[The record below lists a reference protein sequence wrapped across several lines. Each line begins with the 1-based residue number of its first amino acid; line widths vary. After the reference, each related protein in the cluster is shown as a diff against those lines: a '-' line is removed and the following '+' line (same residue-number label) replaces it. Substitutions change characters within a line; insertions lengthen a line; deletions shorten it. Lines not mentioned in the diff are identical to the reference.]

1 MLKQIPTPSQE
12 DLRTALGP
20 DFEDQW
26 HQDKVTCWLQEKGW
40 DPIIA
45 NTFRDHDI
53 YGQEFFNITLAK
65 LVEILPR
72 QVTTYAER
80 RRLLNDI
87 RALGTPA
94 VLNGQLSPLAAPPAH
109 ISINTNVYPSYGN
122 NSNRSPS
129 IPSAGTPNSSGQLA
143 SSNSPTTPLSASRY
157 NISTTATNITTTNPN
172 SIPTNPSST
181 TKITT
186 GTHHLMEHHH
196 HHHHHTHHSTTP
208 TSAKE
213 PNNNSG
219 ISFISRHN
227 SPSPSP
233 SSSEFPSS
241 FPRNT
246 SRHNSPT
253 RYSPKVAFSKFRNTF
268 LSTTNTTNN
277 NNNNNN
283 NNNTRPLPPV
293 PYTSCSSNISPSS
306 LGPNS
311 ITCNNI
317 SPSQQQTPLISPRTS
332 SMNYD
337 TTVFEVV
344 ETEERNTSKSH
355 HHHHYSSRFSSTPDK
370 LSKIWAAYSNWRS
383 PTSHH
388 RTSKGHATSPSS
400 SSSSSLSSGV
410 THQHHQHQQ
419 IMDSKKNTS
428 GLGLATHKRFTE
440 QRIQVTSDKET
451 WYSVVVTD
459 IRDSDSIKE
468 RILKRLELQGNLDDF
483 YYFHENETPLASQD
497 ILNLCSIA
505 DHSANQHILVCF
517 MEHYL
522 SSRQQQSDDSYRYL
536 QATGTVMEINHCY
549 EPGTTIINN
558 GGGLYGNSAYSL
570 STPELGHSPSDTPSS
585 PHLNTLHYHHQH
597 QQHKSHHSPISA
609 NGMDNKDTSL
619 GNNSPFVFPSSNNN
633 HHASKTVYRHNSR
646 EILSGYDSE
655 PVVGVQLS
663 DPPTPCQPDRIG
675 RSQSVENDE
684 DNRQDHIGLL
694 IEQQQHNEVK
704 DERENELFIH
714 KQHKQQHRQRIG
726 SAPFIHE
733 PNNYNNDLKWTRR
746 SEPTPSQQRQQQIT
760 IMPTSGLWAVPPRT
774 SCPNLLAERH
784 YQHQQQ
790 QQRPM
795 AQLWAV
801 PPSSNNNIH
810 PLQRNDG
817 TVGGDS
823 YISSSD
829 DSRTTAAT
837 SPPDSPREFWGERPP
852 AEVVCQNMD
861 KYFDNHDLDKE
872 IIVEPQQQP
881 PQPQPQPIINRRLTH
896 TKSIRVVAREASKKY
911 NRARKQSTKEGS
923 ILRRK
928 STKLWGQHVIE
939 VKPKEQLQLLR
950 ENEYSMSMQNEGN
963 TQNNNSG
970 ASVQWIRGKL
980 IGKGSFGRV
989 YLAFNVATGEV
1000 IAVKQVEIPKTKS
1013 DLLDSHQ
1020 HDMVDALY
1028 QEIAML
1034 RDLDHDNIVQYLGY
1048 GRDDDEGV
1056 VNIFLEYISGGS
1068 ISSRLALHGAFEEPL
1083 VRHFTRQICM
1093 GIEYLHSK
1101 SILHRDIKA
1110 ANILVEGDGVCKIS
1124 DFGLSKKNDYDEV
1137 YDQNSRMSLRGSVY
1151 WMAPEVVKNEPYSAK
1166 VDIWSLGCTVIEMYT
1181 GQRPWLTLNQIATL
1195 YNLGCQKSPDVPE
1208 DMSDIGKDFLRQC
1221 FQIDPNKRPTA
1232 VQLLSHPF
1240 CIPNP
1245 TFEFTDYVNK
1255 GKV

>member
-1 MLKQIPTPSQE
+1 MLKQIPTPSPD

-20 DFEDQW
+20 DYASDFD
-26 HQDKVTCWLQEKGW
+26 QDKVTCWLQEKGW
-40 DPIIA
+40 GHIA
-45 NTFRDHDI
+45 STFQDHDI
-53 YGQEFFNITLAK
+53 HGEEFFNITLAK

-94 VLNGQLSPLAAPPAH
+94 VLDGQLSPLAAPAN
-109 ISINTNVYPSYGN
+109 ISINTNVHPSYG
-122 NSNRSPS
+122 NRSPS
-129 IPSAGTPNSSGQLA
+129 IPSAGTPTSSGQLA
-143 SSNSPTTPLSASRY
+143 SSNSPTTPLSASRCDCH
-157 NISTTATNITTTNPN
+157 
-172 SIPTNPSST
+172 SSSA
-181 TKITT
+181 
-186 GTHHLMEHHH
+186 HAHLMDH
-196 HHHHHTHHSTTP
+196 
-208 TSAKE
+208 AKE
-213 PNNNSG
+213 GSG

-241 FPRNT
+241 TTTTNNNSSTTPVH
-246 SRHNSPT
+246 SRASRQSPT

-268 LSTTNTTNN
+268 LYSSSGSTQQHHHHHHSHHNHHHHHHHQQQQQQPQNQIPSQIPSSSSTTTQSFS
-277 NNNNNN
+277 
-283 NNNTRPLPPV
+283 L
-293 PYTSCSSNISPSS
+293 SPSLTPS
-306 LGPNS
+306 SCTTSTTP
-311 ITCNNI
+311 ITTPTTGTTSNNHTCATTP
-317 SPSQQQTPLISPRTS
+317 SPPPGQQPLISPRTS

-337 TTVFEVV
+337 AAAFDA
-344 ETEERNTSKSH
+344 ETEERMKQHHHHH
-355 HHHHYSSRFSSTPDK
+355 HHHHYTSKFSSTPDK

-383 PTSHH
+383 PTSH
-388 RTSKGHATSPSS
+388 RTSKGHQQQQHASATTATSSTSPTSS
-400 SSSSSLSSGV
+400 SSSSGV
-410 THQHHQHQQ
+410 TTTTPLPS
-419 IMDSKKNTS
+419 DNGATTTTS
-428 GLGLATHKRFTE
+428 TKAPPNKSALGLATHKRFTE

-459 IRDSDSIKE
+459 IRDPECLKD
-468 RILKRLELQGNLDDF
+468 RILKRLDVQGNRDEF
-483 YYFHENETPLASQD
+483 YYFHENGPDPETPLASQD
-497 ILNLCSIA
+497 IMYLCSIA

-517 MEHYL
+517 APNYQHPSTAGL
-522 SSRQQQSDDSYRYL
+522 VRQQQQQQQQQPPYTENRYL
-536 QATGTVMEINHCY
+536 RAIDTHQYYDHQQQQPPSAAF
-549 EPGTTIINN
+549 
-558 GGGLYGNSAYSL
+558 YGNSAYSL

-585 PHLNTLHYHHQH
+585 PHLNTT
-597 QQHKSHHSPISA
+597 HKSHSPVSA
-609 NGMDNKDTSL
+609 GDGGLQES
-619 GNNSPFVFPSSNNN
+619 SPFIFPS
-633 HHASKTVYRHNSR
+633 KVCRHSSR
-646 EILSGYDSE
+646 EILRASPYDE
-655 PVVGVQLS
+655 PVGVQLS
-663 DPPTPCQPDRIG
+663 DPPTPCQP
-675 RSQSVENDE
+675 E
-684 DNRQDHIGLL
+684 DMYEHPTQPHASESSDIKY
-694 IEQQQHNEVK
+694 Q
-704 DERENELFIH
+704 
-714 KQHKQQHRQRIG
+714 RQRTG
-726 SAPFIHE
+726 SVPYIHE
-733 PNNYNNDLKWTRR
+733 PHLTANSTVNHDDPRWTRR
-746 SEPTPSQQRQQQIT
+746 SEPTFDHRTRRPIHPGGEGSSSASSSSGSSNG
-760 IMPTSGLWAVPPRT
+760 SGLWAVPPRT
-774 SCPNLLAERH
+774 SCPNLAETHQRH
-784 YQHQQQ
+784 QLQQQ
-790 QQRPM
+790 HRPT

-801 PPSSNNNIH
+801 APSTVH

-817 TVGGDS
+817 TMHDG
-823 YISSSD
+823 SSD
-829 DSRTTAAT
+829 DASTRTSST
-837 SPPDSPREFWGERPP
+837 PPASPREFWGERPP

-872 IIVEPQQQP
+872 IVVGGQLQQPVPLQQQRPQQQ
-881 PQPQPQPIINRRLTH
+881 QPINRRLTH
-896 TKSIRVVAREASKKY
+896 TKSIRIVAREASKKY
-911 NRARKQSTKEGS
+911 NRARKASAKGGS

-928 STKLWGQHVIE
+928 STKLWGQRVVE
-939 VKPKEQLQLLR
+939 VKPKEQLQLVR
-950 ENEYSMSMQNEGN
+950 EQEYSMNMSHNGSTTHDGQ
-963 TQNNNSG
+963 
-970 ASVQWIRGKL
+970 SVQWIRGKL

-1048 GRDDDEGV
+1048 GRDDSEGV
-1056 VNIFLEYISGGS
+1056 VNIFLEYVSGGS

-1093 GIEYLHSK
+1093 GIEYLHSR

-1166 VDIWSLGCTVIEMYT
+1166 VDIWSLGCTVIEMFT

-1208 DMSDIGKDFLRQC
+1208 DMSDVGKDFLRQC
-1221 FQIDPNKRPTA
+1221 FQIDPSKRPTA
-1232 VQLLSHPF
+1232 AQLLSHPF
-1240 CIPNP
+1240 CVPDP